1 MVVVPG
7 RSAWASG
14 AGPFDLED
22 GPSLLLIDRQPLF
35 LAALGSLLT
44 APPVRARVQIAHD
57 TDAGLEIALSGGV
70 HLVFCEVRSEP
81 IPAVELAERLV
92 QLTPRVPVILLGEPE
107 DERLMAAALHTSVAG
122 LFTKDA
128 AIDEFLVGVQTV
140 LSGHRAVG
148 SHLMSLVLA
157 RLSDSPPHARRP
169 GSQLSP
175 TELDILTMIGEA
187 KSIPVIA
194 AARGISHKTVRNHL
208 ANIYRKLELRSRTEA
223 VLWAARMGLTAN

>member
-1 MVVVPG
+1 VVVVPG
-7 RSAWASG
+7 RGVSMGVTRLSETG
-14 AGPFDLED
+14 AGPN
-22 GPSLLLIDRQPLF
+22 LLLIDRQPLF

-44 APPVRARVQIAHD
+44 GPPVFARVQVAHD
-57 TDAGLEIALSGGV
+57 TEAGLELALQGDV
-70 HLVFCEVRSEP
+70 DLAFCEVRSEP
-81 IPAVELAERLV
+81 ISAVDLAERLS
-92 QLTPRVPVILLGEPE
+92 QLTPRVPLILLGEAE
-107 DERLMAAALHTSVAG
+107 DDQLMAAALHTSVAG

-128 AIDEFLVGVQTV
+128 ALDEFLVGVQTV

-148 SHLMSLVLA
+148 SHLMGLVLS
-157 RLSDSPPHARRP
+157 RLGDGAPHARRP
-169 GSQLSP
+169 ASQLSP

-223 VLWAARMGLTAN
+223 MLCAARMGLTAS

>member
-14 AGPFDLED
+14 AGRFEPDD

-44 APPVRARVQIAHD
+44 APPVRARVQFAHD
-57 TDAGLEIALSGGV
+57 TDAGLEIALRGRV
-70 HLVFCEVRSEP
+70 HLVFCEVKSEP
-81 IPAVELAERLV
+81 IPSIELAERLV

-107 DERLMAAALHTSVAG
+107 DERLMAAALHTCVAG

-169 GSQLSP
+169 VSQLSP

>member
-7 RSAWASG
+7 RASAGG
-14 AGPFDLED
+14 AGQFEAEH
-22 GPSLLLIDRQPLF
+22 GPSMLLIDRQPLF
-35 LAALGSLLT
+35 LAALGSLLV
-44 APPVRARVQIAHD
+44 APPVRARVQVAHD
-57 TDAGLEIALSGGV
+57 TDAGLEIALRGDV
-70 HLVFCEVRSEP
+70 QLVFCEVRSEP
-81 IPAVELAERLV
+81 IPAVEVAERLS

-107 DERLMAAALHTSVAG
+107 DERLMAAALHTTVAG

-128 AIDEFLVGVQTV
+128 PLDEFLVGVQTV

-148 SHLMSLVLA
+148 SNLMGLVLA
-157 RLSDSPPHARRP
+157 RLSDSATHARRP
-169 GSQLSP
+169 AGQLSP

-223 VLWAARMGLTAN
+223 MLVAARMGLTTN

>member
-1 MVVVPG
+1 VVVVPG
-7 RSAWASG
+7 RSAWAGAAGRLESESG
-14 AGPFDLED
+14 PN
-22 GPSLLLIDRQPLF
+22 LLLIDRQPLF

-44 APPVRARVQIAHD
+44 APPVRAMVQVAHD
-57 TDAGLEIALSGGV
+57 TDAGLEIALQGDV
-70 HLVFCEVRSEP
+70 QLVFCEVRSVP
-81 IPAVELAERLV
+81 LSAVDLAERLS

-148 SHLMSLVLA
+148 SHLMGLVLS
-157 RLSDSPPHARRP
+157 RLSDSASHVRRP
-169 GSQLSP
+169 ASQLSP
-175 TELDILTMIGEA
+175 TELDILTMIGDA

-208 ANIYRKLELRSRTEA
+208 ANIYRKLDLRSRTEA
-223 VLWAARMGLTAN
+223 MLCAARMGLTAN